1 LIARERRAAGAVL
14 RVGFKE
20 AVAYRAELLVW
31 ILATTMPLV
40 MLALFSAVARDAPLG
55 GYGQLDFVAY
65 FLATFI
71 VRQLTGA
78 WSAWQINMDIRE
90 GAIATRLLRPFPPL
104 LVYGLEGL
112 AALPLR
118 FLLSLPIAG
127 AVLLATARDHLSH
140 EPAAWALFVLA
151 VIAGWLITLGIN
163 FAIGCLAFFVD
174 SALRVMDIYLAL
186 FMVASGYLIPV
197 DLFPPAARAIVER
210 LPFRHQIALGVEL
223 MTGRYDHDL
232 GGAARA
238 VATSWA
244 WVFGIFVVVFLVW
257 RRGLRRY
264 GAFGG

>member
-1 LIARERRAAGAVL
+1 MIAPRRAAGAVL

-55 GYGQLDFVAY
+55 GYGQRDFAAY
-65 FLATFI
+65 FLSTFI

-78 WSAWQINMDIRE
+78 WSAWQINMDVRE

-104 LVYGLEGL
+104 FVYALEGL

-118 FLLSLPIAG
+118 FALSLPLA
-127 AVLLATARDHLSH
+127 ATALVVAAGDHLSRS
-140 EPAAWALFVLA
+140 PAAWGLFVLA

-174 SALRVMDIYLAL
+174 SALRVMDIYLAIY
-186 FMVASGYLIPV
+186 MVASGYLIPV
-197 DLFPPAARAIVER
+197 DLFPPAARTIVGH
-210 LPFRHQIALGVEL
+210 LPFRNQIALGVEL

-232 GGAARA
+232 GGGLAAVG
-238 VATSWA
+238 VAWA
-244 WVFGIFVVVFLVW
+244 WAVLVFLVVAFVW